1 MTIKNL
7 LKILRLVKTLLMNLM
22 NLHQKLM
29 IGEK

>member
-22 NLHQKLM
+22 DLHKKLM